1 MIEWWFGP
9 WVKTIFT
16 WLCFLQ
22 KRHRSQS
29 SLLPAAESSRYFHVP
44 IWMLVDGVQGSGST
58 ATRFNTSHFIVQTPI
73 TIMIFSRNLTG
84 NRHDVNSSSLPIWP
98 APINIKQSIILSLS
112 FFQINHKLLSLYFDA
127 LHGSVTDER
136 IFSQNIRRPQIAGP
150 NFPWV
155 GVSWRLLCG
164 YEFDFHPESRKKQ
177 GKMEKGKKKR
187 KNEKA
192 KERGKNKS
200 KELLKTF

>member
-9 WVKTIFT
+9 GVKTIFT

-22 KRHRSQS
+22 KRHRRQS

-84 NRHDVNSSSLPIWP
+84 NRHDVNSSSLPIWS
-98 APINIKQSIILSLS
+98 APINIKLPVKTLILGVYYTKFFPDQPKTFIVIFWCSAWKRDWWKDLFSEHPTPTNCRCKFSMGRGVLEIIMWLW
-112 FFQINHKLLSLYFDA
+112 I
-127 LHGSVTDER
+127 R
-136 IFSQNIRRPQIAGP
+136 FSPG
-150 NFPWV
+150 
-155 GVSWRLLCG
+155 
-164 YEFDFHPESRKKQ
+164 ESK
-177 GKMEKGKKKR
+177 ETR
-187 KNEKA
+187 KNG
-192 KERGKNKS
+192 ER
-200 KELLKTF
+200 

>member
-9 WVKTIFT
+9 GVKTIFT

-84 NRHDVNSSSLPIWP
+84 NRHDVNSSSLPIWS
-98 APINIKQSIILSLS
+98 APVNIKQSIILSLS
-112 FFQINHKLLSLYFDA
+112 FSRSTKNFYRYILMLCMEAWLMKGSFLRTSDAHKLPVQIF
-127 LHGSVTDER
+127 HGSGCLGDYYVVMNS
-136 IFSQNIRRPQIAGP
+136 IFTRR
-150 NFPWV
+150 V
-155 GVSWRLLCG
+155 
-164 YEFDFHPESRKKQ
+164 

-200 KELLKTF
+200 KELMKTF